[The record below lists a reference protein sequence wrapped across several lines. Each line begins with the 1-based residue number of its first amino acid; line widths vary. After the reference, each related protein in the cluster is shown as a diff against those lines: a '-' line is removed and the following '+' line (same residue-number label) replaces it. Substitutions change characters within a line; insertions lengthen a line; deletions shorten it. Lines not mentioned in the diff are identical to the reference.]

1 MKERIFTAHE
11 LKVWNER
18 FGEYDMSKIIR
29 LKRQYIL
36 ANSHGLPKT
45 SEEVEAIRIWSYYT
59 TILRTGEPPK
69 AKLSVRQQ
77 ITRILESQDY
87 FELSQIDAEKGT
99 VFKVVHD
106 LNSKLKG
113 ERLQPYYQSGSVDRK
128 AGINDKIV
136 GYRLVR
142 KRKAMPKAE
151 SSQPTEGSQTV
162 EIEPTVERES
172 KLIEPNQRL
181 SSNSTVKSALYGKVY
196 EHFSGINKAV
206 LNANDLA
213 AFNNQSVVIRV
224 IEDLGYRF
232 SPNAANWHLRVSA

>member
-11 LKVWNER
+11 LKVWNEH
-18 FGEYDMSKIIR
+18 FGKYDMREIIR

-45 SEEVEAIRIWSYYT
+45 SEEVEAIRIWIYYL
-59 TILRTGEPPK
+59 TILRTGELPK
-69 AKLSVRQQ
+69 AKLSVREQ
-77 ITRILESQDY
+77 IENILETQDY
-87 FELSQIDAEKGT
+87 FELSQIDAERNT
-99 VFKVVHD
+99 VIKVTHD
-106 LNSKLKG
+106 LNRKLKG
-113 ERLQPYYQSGSVDRK
+113 EKLQAYYQGGSTERKIGISDRV
-128 AGINDKIV
+128 I

-142 KRKAMPKAE
+142 DADIA
-151 SSQPTEGSQTV
+151 QQA
-162 EIEPTVERES
+162 ES
-172 KLIEPNQRL
+172 KLRERNKRL
-181 SSNSTVKSALYGKVY
+181 SSNSTVKTALYSKVY
-196 EHFSGINKAV
+196 EHFSSVNKAM